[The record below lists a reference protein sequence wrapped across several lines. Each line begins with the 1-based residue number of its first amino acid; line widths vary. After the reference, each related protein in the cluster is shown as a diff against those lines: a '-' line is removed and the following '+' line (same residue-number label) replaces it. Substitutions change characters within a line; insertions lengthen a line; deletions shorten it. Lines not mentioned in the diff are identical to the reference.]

1 MFSTH
6 AFYGYRTLT
15 TNEQLEATAAIEW
28 LLKKHIK
35 PRGIAFLRTEQI
47 DRELMAIRIERE
59 FKLFTF
65 ERVIGYKGTPLG
77 SYIEDT
83 FPDLKS
89 RDWLFP
95 TSVWLGKN
103 PSYGFHVHADLVEKF
118 AENRHKKLL
127 ISHKQHANI
136 RVTAIKSNI
145 TKQKQ
150 VGRRTALRA

>member
-6 AFYGYRTLT
+6 AYHGYRILT
-15 TNEQLEATAAIEW
+15 PNEQLEATAAIKW
-28 LLKKHIK
+28 LLKLHIK
-35 PRGIAFLRTEQI
+35 PQQIALMQTDQI
-47 DRELMAIRIERE
+47 DRELHTIKIERE
-59 FKLFTF
+59 FRWFTL
-65 ERVIGYKGTPLG
+65 ERVIGYQGTPLG
-77 SYIEDT
+77 SYLDST
-83 FPDLKS
+83 FPNLKS

-95 TSVWLGKN
+95 TSAWLGKN